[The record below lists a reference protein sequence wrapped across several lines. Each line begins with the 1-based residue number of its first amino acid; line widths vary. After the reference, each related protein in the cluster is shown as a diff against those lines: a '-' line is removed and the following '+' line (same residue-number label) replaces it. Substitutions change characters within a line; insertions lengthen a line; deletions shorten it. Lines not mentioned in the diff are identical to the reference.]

1 MTFLSTPLVQNTLYL
16 FLDRKFETTIVKGCL
31 SLARTDSRNIQLM
44 TVSFK
49 LLTINRF
56 FQVMLI
62 NDE

>member
-1 MTFLSTPLVQNTLYL
+1 MTFLSTPLVQNTPYL
-16 FLDRKFETTIVKGCL
+16 FLDRKFETTIVGCL

-62 NDE
+62 NNE